1 MSDFMTL
8 VNGCRNNDRLYDTY
22 TTHKKYNSGKL
33 CELYKRYTGKDLEN
47 AHRANADTMATIEV
61 FKFQKEHNEI
71 LDDTE
76 LSAYNDRI
84 DIRGNFMIGYKE
96 NGERYIYIVL

>member
-1 MSDFMTL
+1 
-8 VNGCRNNDRLYDTY
+8 
-22 TTHKKYNSGKL
+22 
-33 CELYKRYTGKDLEN
+33 
-47 AHRANADTMATIEV
+47 MATIEV

-96 NGERYIYIVL
+96 NGERYIYIPFGKWKGKPVDKIDPSYLDWMTNSADAFPIDTRHYARQIATKIRSKK